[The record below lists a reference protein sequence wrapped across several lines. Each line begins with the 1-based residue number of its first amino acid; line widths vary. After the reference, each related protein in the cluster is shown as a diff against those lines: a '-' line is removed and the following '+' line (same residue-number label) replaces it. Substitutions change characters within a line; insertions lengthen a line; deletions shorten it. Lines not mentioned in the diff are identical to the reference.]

1 MRREWKR
8 RWGLYLQSNF
18 NGENDS
24 KKYIKIKEDLQDKRE
39 WGAKG
44 GRPVSDHG
52 KSQSKIKKRSCF
64 IWEGE
69 EGGVEEGGSCATT
82 SR

>member
-18 NGENDS
+18 NGEKDS
-24 KKYIKIKEDLQDKRE
+24 KKYIKIKEDLQNKRE

-44 GRPVSDHG
+44 GRPVSDHCKS
-52 KSQSKIKKRSCF
+52 KSQFKIKKSTAVSSGR
-64 IWEGE
+64 ERK
-69 EGGVEEGGSCATT
+69 GV
-82 SR
+82 